1 MISQKLQPHIRG
13 LRLDRTTSGFGQALS
28 DAFVDNTVDYVS
40 IARHLNGYERSTIE
54 TVFFLNVAPTCFSNL
69 QAAIPSAWTALDS
82 AWLAETIA
90 RNPEARR
97 SSSLRR
103 LHDRAF
109 VADLRYRLKP
119 EWQCIEM
126 APRASALSALSAIS
140 THSSSRYS
148 ARLKS
153 TPCCTPYKPAAAHQP
168 SLPTASMCKTSGAVV
183 IPQPSG
189 NARNAAIRTV
199 KPDPKAG
206 QQFWGCSAFP
216 RTMQSL

>member
-1 MISQKLQPHIRG
+1 MINQKLEPSYERPSTRQDHV
-13 LRLDRTTSGFGQALS
+13 RLWAALS

-109 VADLRYRLKP
+109 VADLRYQLKP
-119 EWQCIEM
+119 TAVPIAM
-126 APRASALSALSAIS
+126 APRASALSAIS
-140 THSSSRYS
+140 THSSSRCS

>member
-1 MISQKLQPHIRG
+1 MLDHRDSLLSQRCTHLLLEPASSNS
-13 LRLDRTTSGFGQALS
+13 LRLDS
-28 DAFVDNTVDYVS
+28 
-40 IARHLNGYERSTIE
+40 ARL
-54 TVFFLNVAPTCFSNL
+54 C
-69 QAAIPSAWTALDS
+69 
-82 AWLAETIA
+82 WLVETIA

-126 APRASALSALSAIS
+126 APRASALSGIS
-140 THSSSRYS
+140 GHSSSRYS

-189 NARNAAIRTV
+189 NARNTAIRTV
-199 KPDPKAG
+199 KPGPKAG
-206 QQFWGCSAFP
+206 QQFWAARRFP
-216 RTMQSL
+216 ERCRVFEMHVRTRNRGLSRIALTYALTD